1 VQYVMAY
8 SRDSKES
15 GWLGDVT
22 HLGVLRLI
30 AAIAG
35 HGARTGR
42 EVSLCGDAGGDPH
55 AIPALLV
62 AGVRT
67 LSVAPG
73 LLATTK
79 DAVRAVDLRRM
90 ARPDL
95 SPSWWDRLR
104 SGFSASAA
112 KAFFSGTPK

>member
-1 VQYVMAY
+1 VTAY
-8 SRDSKES
+8 SRDGKES
-15 GWLGDVT
+15 GELRDVR

-30 AAIAG
+30 AAVAG
-35 HGARTGR
+35 HGSRTGR

-55 AIPALLV
+55 AIPALLA

-73 LLATTK
+73 LLAAAK
-79 DAVRAVDLRRM
+79 EAVRAVDLRRV
-90 ARPDL
+90 AHPDPA
-95 SPSWWDRLR
+95 PSWWERLR

-112 KAFFSGTPK
+112 KSFFSGTPR